1 MANEVKPNRPDK
13 ELVLEESGITLKM
26 TYVVFNDILRYVG
39 SIEDAMLSIMS
50 NQDVRDL
57 IIRRLLTD
65 HKKPVEDITDLI
77 PMNEVEVDI
86 FELDDILSWTMEHIA
101 YFFTRTATKMEESV
115 SRVPGLKE
123 KMKTSSDLSE
133 SGSTP

>member
-1 MANEVKPNRPDK
+1 MASEAPLTRPNK
-13 ELVLEESGITLKM
+13 ELKLEETGITLTM

-39 SIEDAMLSIMS
+39 SIEDAMVSIMT

-57 IIRRLLTD
+57 VVRRLLTD
-65 HKKPVEDITDLI
+65 HKKPVEDIKDLI
-77 PMNEVEVDI
+77 PLTEVEVDI

-123 KMKTSSDLSE
+123 KVKTSSDLSE
-133 SGSTP
+133 TGSTP